1 MLVRVHDF
9 LNKNRKLAAKFEGP
23 YQIILLISHY
33 AVLEPPKG
41 KPFKRNIVHLKA
53 YFPPILATPLPSW
66 ATLKQGEEAHDA
78 NQDAKQDDHI
88 SLAYT
93 VNLIFKDKH
102 CSKRKLITNQKL
114 INAINNGW
122 CN

>member
-1 MLVRVHDF
+1 MIF
-9 LNKNRKLAAKFEGP
+9 SAKTKKFEGP
-23 YQIILLISHY
+23 YQIIELNPHC
-33 AVLEPPKG
+33 AVLHPPKG
-41 KPFKRNIVHLKA
+41 KPFKRNILYLKA
-53 YFPPILATPLPSW
+53 YFPPILTTLLPSW

-78 NQDAKQDDHI
+78 NQDANQDDHI